1 MKKNALFT
9 LCAIVAIVALVTAV
23 KAASLTQL
31 TANLVLPGGGTNE
44 VVYTYPG
51 VHAIVAPVAVY
62 RGGTNGTLSVTYTS
76 SSVTNFAL
84 GSIESGKSQLDMTG
98 FPVLRYGNKFTFTSS
113 LTNAIPLIFTFEIV
127 NP

>member
-1 MKKNALFT
+1 MKKNALFS
-9 LCAIVAIVALVTAV
+9 LLAIVAFAV
-23 KAASLTQL
+23 SSRAASLTQL
-31 TANLVLPGGGTNE
+31 TSNLALPGGGTNE
-44 VVYTYPG
+44 VVYSYPG

-84 GSIESGKSQLDMTG
+84 GSVDPGESQLDMTG
-98 FPVLRYGNKFTFTSS
+98 FPVLRYGNTFKFTSS
-113 LTNAIPLIFTFEIV
+113 LTNAIPLLFTFEIV

>member
-1 MKKNALFT
+1 MKKNALCT
-9 LCAIVAIVALVTAV
+9 LLAIVAFAV
-23 KAASLTQL
+23 SAQSASLTQL
-31 TANLVLPGGGTNE
+31 TATLALPGGGTNE
-44 VVYTYPG
+44 VVYSYPG
-51 VHAIVAPVAVY
+51 VHAIISPTALY
-62 RGGTNGTLSVTYTS
+62 RGSTNGTLDVTYS
-76 SSVTNFAL
+76 STVVTNFAL